1 MNRKRPNARSAHPS
15 GPSCWI
21 LLIHK
26 HFRSTPPNT
35 RTQVKFKAAAT
46 ALGSLEIL
54 ALCNQAPNATGAQ
67 RYGGFIHG
75 RFRATEASLDV
86 FVSHAIRPFRHRV
99 DSACNITYVIR
110 MAKGSSGRLVIVVDP
125 GLKRELYVELAR
137 RGLTL
142 KDWFIGQATTFLET
156 SHQPSLFVGDDTNSQ
171 RRQVPRNLLTSVED
185 NNE

>member
-1 MNRKRPNARSAHPS
+1 
-15 GPSCWI
+15 
-21 LLIHK
+21 
-26 HFRSTPPNT
+26 
-35 RTQVKFKAAAT
+35 
-46 ALGSLEIL
+46 
-54 ALCNQAPNATGAQ
+54 
-67 RYGGFIHG
+67 
-75 RFRATEASLDV
+75 
-86 FVSHAIRPFRHRV
+86 
-99 DSACNITYVIR
+99 

-171 RRQVPRNLLTSVED
+171 RRQVPRNLLTSVEE